1 MTEPMDL
8 AAREDNLR
16 RALAHLEQYLYSE
29 TWAGVSDA
37 GPVKELVEWA
47 LDGIALVRQQRA
59 ALIEALGLLESVI
72 RQQVNLP
79 DAAFTARHVL
89 MAAVA
94 LTTDD
99 EDGA

>member
-59 ALIEALGLLESVI
+59 AIEALVDFAADGDFRDET
-72 RQQVNLP
+72 RQ
-79 DAAFTARHVL
+79 AAI
-89 MAAVA
+89 AAGQSA
-94 LTTDD
+94 LALSRD
-99 EDGA
+99 ERTK

>member
-8 AAREDNLR
+8 VYKQEIADNAANLPELSVY
-16 RALAHLEQYLYSE
+16 AE
-29 TWAGVSDA
+29 TMH
-37 GPVKELVEWA
+37 EL
-47 LDGIALVRQQRA
+47 LDIVRQQRT